1 VNDLWE
7 RSAFVANP
15 SAVSLEIAQHYIKRL
30 VVQVAWGTNP
40 VGISQAWMDKAR
52 RMGFDLYAWAWCDGK
67 DIEGEARVHAACAR
81 GFSAFSAN
89 MEENYD
95 AHGDA
100 NSPKMGMPSQ
110 YLAALDWTLP
120 LAVTTTPRFAS
131 HLGEW
136 AKRGAIYQ
144 PQAFPLETKVGLT
157 ETVEFARFTLGYPY
171 QLIRPLIQAYPT
183 NGQRPDSAA
192 FNEEAEMCGVGGIPY
207 TIEQCLD
214 PEGQA
219 WLQGMRPTI
228 ERPQPGLKPNGG
240 GGGNSPMAKI
250 GADHG
255 ITAFVNWLQ
264 SQPGVPT
271 KHAPNYDPAVPG
283 TWPWP
288 ERLERTLNMLR
299 EDHDKRN

>member
-1 VNDLWE
+1 MNELWE
-7 RSAFVANP
+7 RSAFAANP
-15 SAVSLEIAQHYIKRL
+15 TAINLELAQHYIKRIF
-30 VVQVAWGTNP
+30 VQVAWGTNP
-40 VGISQAWMDKAR
+40 VGIGSAWLAKAR
-52 RMGFDLYAWAWCDGK
+52 ALGFELYAWAWCDGK
-67 DIEGEARVHAACAR
+67 DIEGEARIHAACAR
-81 GFSAFSAN
+81 GYSAFCAN
-89 MEENYD
+89 MEEAYD

-100 NSPKMGMPSQ
+100 SSPKMGMPSR

-136 AKRGAIYQ
+136 AKRGACYQ

-171 QLIRPLIQAYPT
+171 ALIRPLIQSYPT
-183 NGQRPDSAA
+183 NGQRPDPEA
-192 FNEEAEMCGVGGIPY
+192 FNAEAELLGVGGIPY

-219 WLQGMRPTI
+219 WLQRMRPTV
-228 ERPQPGLKPNGG
+228 ERPQPRIELKPNGG
-240 GGGNSPMAKI
+240 EALMAKI
-250 GADHG
+250 GTSHG
-255 ITAFVNWLQ
+255 ITAFVDWLQ
-264 SQPGVPT
+264 KQPGVPVDPGP
-271 KHAPNYDPAVPG
+271 KYNPADPA